1 MTLHKWGRYTKDVRT
16 DYSEQLVDSFTFYIS
31 KEDFITGDSTQI
43 LWTKV
48 ENGKYVSYFLPS
60 THVNGKWIRD
70 SYYLDDSNIFYD
82 EYKHFEGGKGYVN
95 EFATNDYSSLAN
107 AYKVDGQLPV
117 YGKVY
122 RFTGALSGKYKV
134 ALGLSERHGNYS
146 RDDYFT
152 TKASVYE
159 LVKNTNYSK
168 GSKIDTV
175 TSTNRRAYPDNDYSG
190 SYWYVYEG
198 IANQEPTISGQDE
211 DWGGYKQAFK
221 RYYSVDDGDSG
232 QQLNVVVTLNGVTIS
247 TVNNA
252 TRKSDYP
259 IDIDD
264 SKFNALT
271 LNEQNT
277 IEITV
282 TDSSGATA
290 VRRYTFKRINT
301 APVVTMTNAHYGE
314 QNKPFTINF
323 EAADPDGDEITA
335 KLFIDDVQIKDFG
348 TIKGKQSV
356 TIPKIDFAKIPNGEH
371 KIRVEAKDSYNAV
384 GAGYADFSKNLTYAW
399 YRLKKELS
407 EQPSAV
413 IVNPLSEV
421 APGAKMTIKVCSNV
435 MDAQPT
441 WETVPEELYGQKYNF
456 RNTSKTSAKWGVG
469 VEIRI
474 DKEKATE
481 ESYLYGF
488 VGAYM

>member
-1 MTLHKWGRYTKDVRT
+1 MATYRWGKFERRTNYNSVDKLGSEPVSRNLDISRSNRVVRLYPT
-16 DYSEQLVDSFTFYIS
+16 GSKSVYDLVSGDKFYDSFQFKNVVHVVNY
-31 KEDFITGDSTQI
+31 
-43 LWTKV
+43 
-48 ENGKYVSYFLPS
+48 GKL
-60 THVNGKWIRD
+60 T
-70 SYYLDDSNIFYD
+70 
-82 EYKHFEGGKGYVN
+82 YVN
-95 EFATNDYSSLAN
+95 VDTYPVISE
-107 AYKVDGQLPV
+107 KV
-117 YGKVY
+117 
-122 RFTGALSGKYKV
+122 FS
-134 ALGLSERHGNYS
+134 HYS
-146 RDDYFT
+146 R
-152 TKASVYE
+152 
-159 LVKNTNYSK
+159 
-168 GSKIDTV
+168 GSRISTV
-175 TSTNRRAYPDNDYSG
+175 TSTNRRAYPDNGQSG

-198 IANQEPTISGQDE
+198 IANQEPTISGKDE

-232 QQLNVVVTLNGVTIS
+232 QQLNVVVTLNGVTIA

-252 TRKSDYP
+252 TRKTDYP

-335 KLFIDDVQIKDFG
+335 KLFIDDVQIKDLG

-435 MDAQPT
+435 MDVQPT

-456 RNTSKTSAKWGVG
+456 RNTTKTGDKWGVG

>member
-1 MTLHKWGRYTKDVRT
+1 MTTYKWGKFDKKSNYKEETKTSYKRTIEVEFGVFQNPQTGEKYT
-16 DYSEQLVDSFTFYIS
+16 SEQLSELDYNEYGIVTSTR
-31 KEDFITGDSTQI
+31 KEYSHAGQTSG
-43 LWTKV
+43 
-48 ENGKYVSYFLPS
+48 N
-60 THVNGKWIRD
+60 
-70 SYYLDDSNIFYD
+70 SYYN
-82 EYKHFEGGKGYVN
+82 H
-95 EFATNDYSSLAN
+95 FATL
-107 AYKVDGQLPV
+107 KV
-117 YGKVY
+117 YGPVT
-122 RFTGALSGKYKV
+122 RNVFS
-134 ALGLSERHGNYS
+134 H
-146 RDDYFT
+146 
-152 TKASVYE
+152 
-159 LVKNTNYSK
+159 YSK
-168 GSKIDTV
+168 GSKVGTV
-175 TSTNRRAYPDNDYSG
+175 TSTNRNDYPNNGESG
-190 SYWYVYEG
+190 IYWYVYEG
-198 IANQEPTISGQDE
+198 IANQEPTISGKDE

-232 QQLNVVVTLNGVTIS
+232 QQLNVVVTLNGVTIA

-252 TRKSDYP
+252 TRKTDYP

-277 IEITV
+277 VEITV

-323 EAADPDGDEITA
+323 EAVDPDGDEITA
-335 KLFIDDVQIKDFG
+335 KLFIDDVQIKDLG

-356 TIPKIDFAKIPNGEH
+356 TIPKIDFAKILNGEH

-413 IVNPLSEV
+413 IVNPLAEL

-441 WETVPEELYGQKYNF
+441 WETVPEELIGQKYNF
-456 RNTSKTSAKWGVG
+456 RNTSKTSDKWGVG

>member
-1 MTLHKWGRYTKDVRT
+1 MTLHKWGKFEREPQYSYVDRAEVSDWNYTSITSEEILREYREVYDSWRVVNGQVVMGKRLKEYYDFNGIGT
-16 DYSEQLVDSFTFYIS
+16 CYALIPPNHLTKYEKGYSEKLQRWGWLA
-31 KEDFITGDSTQI
+31 
-43 LWTKV
+43 
-48 ENGKYVSYFLPS
+48 
-60 THVNGKWIRD
+60 
-70 SYYLDDSNIFYD
+70 YD
-82 EYKHFEGGKGYVN
+82 GYVRIWK
-95 EFATNDYSSLAN
+95 DKKLDG
-107 AYKVDGQLPV
+107 YK
-117 YGKVY
+117 
-122 RFTGALSGKYKV
+122 
-134 ALGLSERHGNYS
+134 
-146 RDDYFT
+146 
-152 TKASVYE
+152 
-159 LVKNTNYSK
+159 K
-168 GSKIDTV
+168 GSRLDTV
-175 TSTNRRAYPDNDYSG
+175 TSSNRNAYPNDGASG

-232 QQLNVVVTLNGVTIS
+232 QQLNVTVSLNGVTIA

-252 TRKSDYP
+252 TRKTDYP

-335 KLFIDDVQIKDFG
+335 KLFIDDVQIKDLG
-348 TIKGKQSV
+348 TIKSKQSV

-456 RNTSKTSAKWGVG
+456 RNTTKTSAKWGVG

>member
-1 MTLHKWGRYTKDVRT
+1 MTLYKWGKFKREPRYTYVDRAEVSDWNYTSITSEEILREYREVYESWRVVNGQVVMGKRLKEYYDFNGIST
-16 DYSEQLVDSFTFYIS
+16 CYALIPPNHLTKYENGYSEKLQTWGWLAYDGTVRMWKD
-31 KEDFITGDSTQI
+31 K
-43 LWTKV
+43 K
-48 ENGKYVSYFLPS
+48 
-60 THVNGKWIRD
+60 
-70 SYYLDDSNIFYD
+70 LD
-82 EYKHFEGGKGYVN
+82 GY
-95 EFATNDYSSLAN
+95 E
-107 AYKVDGQLPV
+107 
-117 YGKVY
+117 
-122 RFTGALSGKYKV
+122 
-134 ALGLSERHGNYS
+134 
-146 RDDYFT
+146 
-152 TKASVYE
+152 
-159 LVKNTNYSK
+159 K
-168 GSKIDTV
+168 GSRLDTV
-175 TSTNRRAYPDNDYSG
+175 TSTNRNAYPDNGEKDN
-190 SYWYVYEG
+190 YWYVYEG

-232 QQLNVVVTLNGVTIS
+232 QQLNVVVTLNGVTIA

-252 TRKSDYP
+252 TRKTDYP

-335 KLFIDDVQIKDFG
+335 KLFIDDVQIKDLG

-413 IVNPLSEV
+413 IVNPLAEV

-435 MDAQPT
+435 KDAQPT

-456 RNTSKTSAKWGVG
+456 RNKTKTGDKWGVG

>member
-1 MTLHKWGRYTKDVRT
+1 MTTYKWGKYLLNVNHEKKYVETKYLAMHTRENP
-16 DYSEQLVDSFTFYIS
+16 SIG
-31 KEDFITGDSTQI
+31 KEGYYRITGKMDQREIVSASAPSESDYYLKIKDISSI
-43 LWTKV
+43 LY
-48 ENGKYVSYFLPS
+48 NSDGKTYGWNNITDPSYFKYRV
-60 THVNGKWIRD
+60 TTCDI
-70 SYYLDDSNIFYD
+70 YD
-82 EYKHFEGGKGYVN
+82 LVEKHF
-95 EFATNDYSSLAN
+95 
-107 AYKVDGQLPV
+107 
-117 YGKVY
+117 
-122 RFTGALSGKYKV
+122 
-134 ALGLSERHGNYS
+134 
-146 RDDYFT
+146 
-152 TKASVYE
+152 
-159 LVKNTNYSK
+159 K
-168 GSKIDTV
+168 GSRVGAV
-175 TSTNRRAYPDNDYSG
+175 TSTYRRAYPDNGQSG

-198 IANQEPTISGQDE
+198 IANQTPTISGQDE
-211 DWGGYKQAFK
+211 NWGGYKQAFK

-232 QQLNVVVTLNGVTIS
+232 QQLNVTVTLNGVTIA

-252 TRKSDYP
+252 TRKTDYP
-259 IDIDD
+259 INIDD

-277 IEITV
+277 VEITV

-335 KLFIDDVQIKDFG
+335 KLFIDDVQIKDLG

-384 GAGYADFSKNLTYAW
+384 GVGYADFSKNLTYAW
-399 YRLKKELS
+399 YRLKKELL

-413 IVNPLSEV
+413 IVNPLVEL

-435 MDAQPT
+435 MDAKPT

-456 RNTSKTSAKWGVG
+456 RNTAKTGDKWGVG

-474 DKEKATE
+474 DKDKATE

>member
-1 MTLHKWGRYTKDVRT
+1 MALYKWGKFEVQESYQKGEYICRTFLYTNNTRSPMYKYVPFKFDYESDRERYLYGENV
-16 DYSEQLVDSFTFYIS
+16 
-31 KEDFITGDSTQI
+31 TGD
-43 LWTKV
+43 
-48 ENGKYVSYFLPS
+48 GGRPS
-60 THVNGKWIRD
+60 IKIGATPADGII
-70 SYYLDDSNIFYD
+70 YLDWQDSKSGSTTY
-82 EYKHFEGGKGYVN
+82 EGNMYR
-95 EFATNDYSSLAN
+95 A
-107 AYKVDGQLPV
+107 KVV
-117 YGKVY
+117 
-122 RFTGALSGKYKV
+122 
-134 ALGLSERHGNYS
+134 
-146 RDDYFT
+146 
-152 TKASVYE
+152 
-159 LVKNTNYSK
+159 YSK
-168 GSKIDTV
+168 GNRIGAV
-175 TSTNRRAYPDNDYSG
+175 TSDDFDKYPLDNAKDGY
-190 SYWYVYEG
+190 YYVYEG
-198 IANQEPTISGQDE
+198 VANQEPTISGQDE
-211 DWGGYKQAFK
+211 DWGGYKRAFK

-232 QQLNVVVTLNGVTIS
+232 QQLNVVVTLNGVTIA

-252 TRKSDYP
+252 TRKTDYP

-314 QNKPFTINF
+314 QNKPFAINF

-335 KLFIDDVQIKDFG
+335 KLFIDDVQIKDLG
-348 TIKGKQSV
+348 TIKGKQSI

-384 GAGYADFSKNLTYAW
+384 GVGYADFSKNLTYAW

-413 IVNPLSEV
+413 IVNPLAELAS
-421 APGAKMTIKVCSNV
+421 GAKMTIKVCSNV

-441 WETVPEELYGQKYNF
+441 WETLPEELYGQKYNF
-456 RNTSKTSAKWGVG
+456 RNTTKAGDKWGVG

>member
-1 MTLHKWGRYTKDVRT
+1 MTLYKWGKFERNTRTYTTQEKEKVWVRNEMLYFPHERDV
-16 DYSEQLVDSFTFYIS
+16 Q
-31 KEDFITGDSTQI
+31 
-43 LWTKV
+43 
-48 ENGKYVSYFLPS
+48 N
-60 THVNGKWIRD
+60 
-70 SYYLDDSNIFYD
+70 YY
-82 EYKHFEGGKGYVN
+82 
-95 EFATNDYSSLAN
+95 NDYVRWN
-107 AYKVDGQLPV
+107 NYTDGVDIKFGGSFETDSGQ
-117 YGKVY
+117 Y
-122 RFTGALSGKYKV
+122 SG
-134 ALGLSERHGNYS
+134 
-146 RDDYFT
+146 YFYVLE
-152 TKASVYE
+152 TKTVPKSHTYYA
-159 LVKNTNYSK
+159 K
-168 GSKIDTV
+168 GSKLGTV
-175 TSTNRRAYPDNDYSG
+175 TSENRNTYPNDGESG

-198 IANQEPTISGQDE
+198 IANQEPTISGKDE

-221 RYYSVDDGDSG
+221 RYYSVDDGDSD
-232 QQLNVVVTLNGVTIS
+232 QQLNVVVTLNGVTIA

-252 TRKSDYP
+252 TRKTDYP

-264 SKFNALT
+264 SKFNALN

-335 KLFIDDVQIKDFG
+335 KLFIDDVQIKDLG
-348 TIKGKQSV
+348 TIKGKQSI

-371 KIRVEAKDSYNAV
+371 KIRVEVKDSYNAV

-441 WETVPEELYGQKYNF
+441 WETIPEELYGQKYNF
-456 RNTSKTSAKWGVG
+456 RNTSKTASKWGVG

>member
-1 MTLHKWGRYTKDVRT
+1 MTLYKWGK
-16 DYSEQLVDSFTFYIS
+16 
-31 KEDFITGDSTQI
+31 
-43 LWTKV
+43 
-48 ENGKYVSYFLPS
+48 
-60 THVNGKWIRD
+60 
-70 SYYLDDSNIFYD
+70 
-82 EYKHFEGGKGYVN
+82 FERNKI
-95 EFATNDYSSLAN
+95 
-107 AYKVDGQLPV
+107 
-117 YGKVY
+117 
-122 RFTGALSGKYKV
+122 
-134 ALGLSERHGNYS
+134 
-146 RDDYFT
+146 
-152 TKASVYE
+152 
-159 LVKNTNYSK
+159 YSK
-168 GSKIDTV
+168 GKRTGSAYYFVRKKPSLGSEYRYHIVDKGVNRPLVDLDTKYPDGYLEVTWISHSTTNRANSGLSGYGEEFYTIECDLYGLVENYHKGTRIDTV
-175 TSTNRRAYPDNDYSG
+175 TSTSRSAYPNNGESG

-198 IANQEPTISGQDE
+198 IANQEPTISGQDG

-232 QQLNVVVTLNGVTIS
+232 QQLNVVVTLNGVTIA

-252 TRKSDYP
+252 TRKTDYL

-277 IEITV
+277 VEITV

-335 KLFIDDVQIKDFG
+335 KIFIDDVQIKDLG

-384 GAGYADFSKNLTYAW
+384 GVGYADFSKNLTYAW

-413 IVNPLSEV
+413 IVNPLVELAS
-421 APGAKMTIKVCSNV
+421 GAKMTIKVCSNV

-456 RNTSKTSAKWGVG
+456 RNTSKTAAKWGVG

>member
-1 MTLHKWGRYTKDVRT
+1 MTLYQWGKYYKETRYYTKEVEKRTWVRQPEIFANTSTTPTIKYEAMVRDNGWIEGVDVRFVGEYHGGGGYYALY
-16 DYSEQLVDSFTFYIS
+16 DRAE
-31 KEDFITGDSTQI
+31 ITTVQ
-43 LWTKV
+43 
-48 ENGKYVSYFLPS
+48 ERYP
-60 THVNGKWIRD
+60 
-70 SYYLDDSNIFYD
+70 SYYR
-82 EYKHFEGGKGYVN
+82 G
-95 EFATNDYSSLAN
+95 
-107 AYKVDGQLPV
+107 
-117 YGKVY
+117 
-122 RFTGALSGKYKV
+122 
-134 ALGLSERHGNYS
+134 S
-146 RDDYFT
+146 R
-152 TKASVYE
+152 V
-159 LVKNTNYSK
+159 
-168 GSKIDTV
+168 GTV
-175 TSTNRRAYPDNDYSG
+175 TSTSRSAYPSNDYSG

-198 IANQEPTISGQDE
+198 ISNQTPTISGKDE

-232 QQLNVVVTLNGVTIS
+232 QQLNVVVTLNGVTIA

-252 TRKSDYP
+252 TRKTDYP
-259 IDIDD
+259 IDIND

-271 LNEQNT
+271 LNEKNT

-335 KLFIDDVQIKDFG
+335 KLFIDDVQIKDLG

-413 IVNPLSEV
+413 IVNPLAEL

-456 RNTSKTSAKWGVG
+456 RNKTKTSAKWGVG

>member
-1 MTLHKWGRYTKDVRT
+1 MTVYKWGKFDRDRRTYTTTETQYVWVREDESSTFHITARTEEDARKAYEQACEGNPNTRVGGIYQNSGGGWTGWWENRVPKEVSVERY
-16 DYSEQLVDSFTFYIS
+16 
-31 KEDFITGDSTQI
+31 
-43 LWTKV
+43 
-48 ENGKYVSYFLPS
+48 
-60 THVNGKWIRD
+60 
-70 SYYLDDSNIFYD
+70 YY
-82 EYKHFEGGKGYVN
+82 
-95 EFATNDYSSLAN
+95 A
-107 AYKVDGQLPV
+107 
-117 YGKVY
+117 
-122 RFTGALSGKYKV
+122 
-134 ALGLSERHGNYS
+134 
-146 RDDYFT
+146 
-152 TKASVYE
+152 
-159 LVKNTNYSK
+159 K
-168 GSKIDTV
+168 GSKLGTV
-175 TSTNRRAYPDNDYSG
+175 TSTNRNAYPNDGESG
-190 SYWYVYEG
+190 YYWYVYEG
-198 IANQEPTISGQDE
+198 IANQTPTISGKDE

-221 RYYSVDDGDSG
+221 RYYSVDDGDND
-232 QQLNVVVTLNGVTIS
+232 QQLNVVVTLNGVTIA

-252 TRKSDYP
+252 TRKTDYP

-335 KLFIDDVQIKDFG
+335 KLFIDDVQIKDLG
-348 TIKGKQSV
+348 TIKGKQSI

-456 RNTSKTSAKWGVG
+456 RNKSKTAAKWGVG

>member
-1 MTLHKWGRYTKDVRT
+1 MTTYKWGKYDKESNYKYEGTGEI
-16 DYSEQLVDSFTFYIS
+16 DYSNPTV
-31 KEDFITGDSTQI
+31 
-43 LWTKV
+43 
-48 ENGKYVSYFLPS
+48 
-60 THVNGKWIRD
+60 
-70 SYYLDDSNIFYD
+70 
-82 EYKHFEGGKGYVN
+82 
-95 EFATNDYSSLAN
+95 LAN
-107 AYKVDGQLPV
+107 FTLQDQD
-117 YGKVY
+117 YGKSHDEQANEYYNPAWENNYAKVSWRWVEISNGTAQWVGY
-122 RFTGALSGKYKV
+122 REKQRRVFS
-134 ALGLSERHGNYS
+134 HYS
-146 RDDYFT
+146 RGY
-152 TKASVYE
+152 
-159 LVKNTNYSK
+159 
-168 GSKIDTV
+168 KIGTV
-175 TSTNRRAYPDNDYSG
+175 TSTSRYTYPDNGESG

-221 RYYSVDDGDSG
+221 RYYSVDDGDSD
-232 QQLNVVVTLNGVTIS
+232 QQLNVTVTLNGVTIA

-252 TRKSDYP
+252 TRKTDYP

-314 QNKPFTINF
+314 QNKPFAINF

-335 KLFIDDVQIKDFG
+335 KLFIDDVQIKDLG

-413 IVNPLSEV
+413 IVNPLSEL
-421 APGAKMTIKVCSNV
+421 ASGAKMTIKVCSNV

-456 RNTSKTSAKWGVG
+456 RNTTKTGDKWGVG

>member
-1 MTLHKWGRYTKDVRT
+1 MTLHKWGKFSKASKPQTKETLFASISRSQYWSRRECLMFSEFRASIGSKLYVTVDRNLNTFTQLGNWHAFDGSGDVNGYAIVTDCVKGGSEDTNENYYYIFGDIYTKT
-16 DYSEQLVDSFTFYIS
+16 TEYIS
-31 KEDFITGDSTQI
+31 
-43 LWTKV
+43 V
-48 ENGKYVSYFLPS
+48 
-60 THVNGKWIRD
+60 
-70 SYYLDDSNIFYD
+70 
-82 EYKHFEGGKGYVN
+82 
-95 EFATNDYSSLAN
+95 
-107 AYKVDGQLPV
+107 
-117 YGKVY
+117 
-122 RFTGALSGKYKV
+122 
-134 ALGLSERHGNYS
+134 
-146 RDDYFT
+146 
-152 TKASVYE
+152 
-159 LVKNTNYSK
+159 K
-168 GSKIDTV
+168 GSRLDTV
-175 TSTNRRAYPDNDYSG
+175 TSTNRNAYPNDGESG

-232 QQLNVVVTLNGVTIS
+232 QQLNVVVTLNGVTIA

-252 TRKSDYP
+252 TRKTDYP

-335 KLFIDDVQIKDFG
+335 KLFIDDVQIKDLG
-348 TIKGKQSV
+348 TIKGKQSI
-356 TIPKIDFAKIPNGEH
+356 TIPKVDFAKIPNGEH

-456 RNTSKTSAKWGVG
+456 RNTSKTGDKWGVG

>member
-1 MTLHKWGRYTKDVRT
+1 MTVYKWGKFEKKSNYRTKQVLADT
-16 DYSEQLVDSFTFYIS
+16 SNYANTTTSNS
-31 KEDFITGDSTQI
+31 KEAIASLFPSGSKKWGDLSSGDIIDFHRNE
-43 LWTKV
+43 V
-48 ENGKYVSYFLPS
+48 FVVSGINH
-60 THVNGKWIRD
+60 TTA
-70 SYYLDDSNIFYD
+70 SNI
-82 EYKHFEGGKGYVN
+82 
-95 EFATNDYSSLAN
+95 T
-107 AYKVDGQLPV
+107 
-117 YGKVY
+117 
-122 RFTGALSGKYKV
+122 LSGSWYN
-134 ALGLSERHGNYS
+134 LEYRSEFSH
-146 RDDYFT
+146 
-152 TKASVYE
+152 
-159 LVKNTNYSK
+159 YSK
-168 GSKIDTV
+168 GSRLETV
-175 TSTNRRAYPDNDYSG
+175 TSENRNAYPNDGQSG

-198 IANQEPTISGQDE
+198 IDNQEPTISGQDE

-221 RYYSVDDGDSG
+221 RYYSVDDGDSD
-232 QQLNVVVTLNGVTIS
+232 QQLNVVVTLNGVTIA

-252 TRKSDYP
+252 TRKTDYP

-314 QNKPFTINF
+314 QNKPFAINF

-335 KLFIDDVQIKDFG
+335 KLFIDDVQIKDLG
-348 TIKGKQSV
+348 TIKGKQSI

-456 RNTSKTSAKWGVG
+456 RNKSKTAAKWGVG

>member
-1 MTLHKWGRYTKDVRT
+1 MTLHKWGKFEREPQYSYVDRAEVSDWNYTSITSEEILREYREVYDSWRVVNGQVVMGKRLKEYYDFNGIGT
-16 DYSEQLVDSFTFYIS
+16 CYALIPPNHLTKYEKGYSEKLQRWGWLA
-31 KEDFITGDSTQI
+31 
-43 LWTKV
+43 
-48 ENGKYVSYFLPS
+48 
-60 THVNGKWIRD
+60 
-70 SYYLDDSNIFYD
+70 YD
-82 EYKHFEGGKGYVN
+82 GYVRIWK
-95 EFATNDYSSLAN
+95 DKKLDG
-107 AYKVDGQLPV
+107 YK
-117 YGKVY
+117 
-122 RFTGALSGKYKV
+122 
-134 ALGLSERHGNYS
+134 
-146 RDDYFT
+146 
-152 TKASVYE
+152 
-159 LVKNTNYSK
+159 K
-168 GSKIDTV
+168 GSRLDTV
-175 TSTNRRAYPDNDYSG
+175 TSSNRNAYPNDGASG

-232 QQLNVVVTLNGVTIS
+232 QQLNVTVSLNGVTIA

-252 TRKSDYP
+252 TRKTDYP

-301 APVVTMTNAHYGE
+301 SPVVTMTNAHYGE

-323 EAADPDGDEITA
+323 EAADLDGDEITA
-335 KLFIDDVQIKDFG
+335 KLFIDDVQIKDLG
-348 TIKGKQSV
+348 TIKSKQSV

-456 RNTSKTSAKWGVG
+456 RNTTKTSAKWGVG

>member
-1 MTLHKWGRYTKDVRT
+1 MTTYKWGKYRRESSLAYE
-16 DYSEQLVDSFTFYIS
+16 EQKLGYFSNMGFNNGNPRQEIQGIGYFKGQYCYYA
-31 KEDFITGDSTQI
+31 GDSGRDYAEELFVKESI
-43 LWTKV
+43 SGCVLPIIDSYR
-48 ENGKYVSYFLPS
+48 NGLPS
-60 THVNGKWIRD
+60 KADFQSYGTENTYSKSNFRIVNGKVETGGRGRAN
-70 SYYLDDSNIFYD
+70 YYI
-82 EYKHFEGGKGYVN
+82 
-95 EFATNDYSSLAN
+95 
-107 AYKVDGQLPV
+107 
-117 YGKVY
+117 
-122 RFTGALSGKYKV
+122 SGDVWFLQTKTV
-134 ALGLSERHGNYS
+134 YS
-146 RDDYFT
+146 R
-152 TKASVYE
+152 
-159 LVKNTNYSK
+159 
-168 GSKIDTV
+168 GSRIDTV
-175 TSTNRRAYPDNDYSG
+175 TSTNRSAYPNDGESG
-190 SYWYVYEG
+190 NYWYVYEG
-198 IANQEPTISGQDE
+198 IANQEPTISGKDE

-221 RYYSVDDGDSG
+221 RYYSVDDGDSD
-232 QQLNVVVTLNGVTIS
+232 QQLNVVVTLNGVTIA

-252 TRKSDYP
+252 TRKTDYP
-259 IDIDD
+259 VDIDD

-301 APVVTMTNAHYGE
+301 APVVTMINAHYGE

-335 KLFIDDVQIKDFG
+335 KLYIDDVQIKDLG
-348 TIKGKQSV
+348 TIKSKQSV

-413 IVNPLSEV
+413 IVNPLVEL

-435 MDAQPT
+435 KDAQPT

>member
-1 MTLHKWGRYTKDVRT
+1 MTTYKWGKFNKESNYRNEWSDKQIDWYDETI
-16 DYSEQLVDSFTFYIS
+16 SYIS
-31 KEDFITGDSTQI
+31 SGKKLTNSRT
-43 LWTKV
+43 WT
-48 ENGKYVSYFLPS
+48 
-60 THVNGKWIRD
+60 
-70 SYYLDDSNIFYD
+70 
-82 EYKHFEGGKGYVN
+82 
-95 EFATNDYSSLAN
+95 
-107 AYKVDGQLPV
+107 
-117 YGKVY
+117 
-122 RFTGALSGKYKV
+122 ALSNNGLYEMLQRGEVDNFSDIDNFNFRDYEINDSEGISVPSNDERSCKEIFKSGDIHVSNRGKYKITIQLQIYPDRKFLAV
-134 ALGLSERHGNYS
+134 
-146 RDDYFT
+146 
-152 TKASVYE
+152 
-159 LVKNTNYSK
+159 SK
-168 GSKIDTV
+168 EKGVEKKVFDGYTRVSKIGTV
-175 TSTNRRAYPDNDYSG
+175 TSSNRRAYPDNGESG

-198 IANQEPTISGQDE
+198 IANQTPTISGQDE

-232 QQLNVVVTLNGVTIS
+232 QQLNVVVTLNGVTIAS
-247 TVNNA
+247 VNNA

-335 KLFIDDVQIKDFG
+335 KLFIDDVQIKDLG

-413 IVNPLSEV
+413 IVNPLAEL

-456 RNTSKTSAKWGVG
+456 RNTSKTGDKWGVG

>member
-1 MTLHKWGRYTKDVRT
+1 MTLYKWGK
-16 DYSEQLVDSFTFYIS
+16 
-31 KEDFITGDSTQI
+31 
-43 LWTKV
+43 
-48 ENGKYVSYFLPS
+48 
-60 THVNGKWIRD
+60 
-70 SYYLDDSNIFYD
+70 
-82 EYKHFEGGKGYVN
+82 FERNKI
-95 EFATNDYSSLAN
+95 
-107 AYKVDGQLPV
+107 
-117 YGKVY
+117 
-122 RFTGALSGKYKV
+122 
-134 ALGLSERHGNYS
+134 
-146 RDDYFT
+146 
-152 TKASVYE
+152 
-159 LVKNTNYSK
+159 YSK
-168 GSKIDTV
+168 GKRTGSAYYFVRKKPSLGSEYRYHIVDKGVNRPLVDLDTKYPDGYLEVTWISHSTTNRANSGLSGYGEEFYTIECDLYGLVENYHKGTRIDTV
-175 TSTNRRAYPDNDYSG
+175 TSTSRSAYPNNGESG

-232 QQLNVVVTLNGVTIS
+232 QQLNVVVTLNGVTIA

-252 TRKSDYP
+252 TRKTDYP
-259 IDIDD
+259 IDIDG

-301 APVVTMTNAHYGE
+301 APVVTMTNTRYGE

-323 EAADPDGDEITA
+323 EAADPDGDEITV
-335 KLFIDDVQIKDFG
+335 KLFIDDVQIKDLG

-384 GAGYADFSKNLTYAW
+384 GVGYADFSKNLTYAW

-413 IVNPLSEV
+413 IVNPLAEV
-421 APGAKMTIKVCSNV
+421 ASGAKMTIKVCSNV

-456 RNTSKTSAKWGVG
+456 RNTTKTGDKWGVG

>member
-1 MTLHKWGRYTKDVRT
+1 MTVYRWGKFETETELRPGRYID
-16 DYSEQLVDSFTFYIS
+16 DIYYDIS
-31 KEDFITGDSTQI
+31 KR
-43 LWTKV
+43 
-48 ENGKYVSYFLPS
+48 ENGKGYGDYVPIKFVHPWHAYQ
-60 THVNGKWIRD
+60 
-70 SYYLDDSNIFYD
+70 YLSKDYKSGDVKDRPKVIFYAND
-82 EYKHFEGGKGYVN
+82 PDAFVEYKWRN
-95 EFATNDYSSLAN
+95 EFGDGLYTIE
-107 AYKVDGQLPV
+107 KV
-117 YGKVY
+117 
-122 RFTGALSGKYKV
+122 
-134 ALGLSERHGNYS
+134 
-146 RDDYFT
+146 
-152 TKASVYE
+152 
-159 LVKNTNYSK
+159 YSK

-175 TSTNRRAYPDNDYSG
+175 TSTNRNAYPNDGESG

-198 IANQEPTISGQDE
+198 IANQEPTISGKDE

-232 QQLNVVVTLNGVTIS
+232 QQLNVVVTLNGVTIA

-252 TRKSDYP
+252 TRKTDYP

-282 TDSSGATA
+282 TDPNGATA

-335 KLFIDDVQIKDFG
+335 KLFIDDVQIKDLG
-348 TIKGKQSV
+348 TIKGKQSI

-456 RNTSKTSAKWGVG
+456 RNTSKTGDKWGVG

>member
-1 MTLHKWGRYTKDVRT
+1 MTTYRWGKFEKNVDYKTEYYDRRVASGTYRRNRKGTETMPEYQTTRASMYEGVLGYKTYLKSWEGDWVYQNLDLNLDTIEQSDYVKQHYVQITVSTNDITPLKSRGNILKVQSPGRYRVQIDHEYGSDTDLGYIVWQATKKKVP
-16 DYSEQLVDSFTFYIS
+16 
-31 KEDFITGDSTQI
+31 
-43 LWTKV
+43 TK
-48 ENGKYVSYFLPS
+48 
-60 THVNGKWIRD
+60 I
-70 SYYLDDSNIFYD
+70 
-82 EYKHFEGGKGYVN
+82 YKGTK
-95 EFATNDYSSLAN
+95 
-107 AYKVDGQLPV
+107 
-117 YGKVY
+117 
-122 RFTGALSGKYKV
+122 
-134 ALGLSERHGNYS
+134 LG
-146 RDDYFT
+146 
-152 TKASVYE
+152 
-159 LVKNTNYSK
+159 
-168 GSKIDTV
+168 TV
-175 TSTNRRAYPDNDYSG
+175 TSTNRNAYPNDGESG

-221 RYYSVDDGDSG
+221 RYYYVDDGDSD
-232 QQLNVVVTLNGVTIS
+232 QQLNVVVTLNGVTIA

-252 TRKSDYP
+252 TRKADYP

-277 IEITV
+277 VEITV

-335 KLFIDDVQIKDFG
+335 KLFIDDVQIKDLG

-356 TIPKIDFAKIPNGEH
+356 TIPKIDFAKILNGEH

-384 GAGYADFSKNLTYAW
+384 GAGYADFSKNITYAW

-413 IVNPLSEV
+413 IVNPLAEL

-456 RNTSKTSAKWGVG
+456 RNKTKTGDKWGVG

-481 ESYLYGF
+481 DSYLYGF

>member
-1 MTLHKWGRYTKDVRT
+1 MTKHIWLKSRAGIEFSLTYSGPTVNDREWMYTDYELKDGIPYGIGNKYPPRRILNGEISTPWGRRAFEADRNGRIIKKWELEDM
-16 DYSEQLVDSFTFYIS
+16 YS
-31 KEDFITGDSTQI
+31 K
-43 LWTKV
+43 
-48 ENGKYVSYFLPS
+48 
-60 THVNGKWIRD
+60 
-70 SYYLDDSNIFYD
+70 
-82 EYKHFEGGKGYVN
+82 
-95 EFATNDYSSLAN
+95 
-107 AYKVDGQLPV
+107 
-117 YGKVY
+117 
-122 RFTGALSGKYKV
+122 LSGNPKYFKR
-134 ALGLSERHGNYS
+134 GPYYGNYS
-146 RDDYFT
+146 EPAPE
-152 TKASVYE
+152 KVYSE
-159 LVKNTNYSK
+159 NPN
-168 GSKIDTV
+168 
-175 TSTNRRAYPDNDYSG
+175 AYPKNGFYKDFWYEYVGVDNQ
-190 SYWYVYEG
+190 
-198 IANQEPTISGQDE
+198 IPTISGKDE

-232 QQLNVVVTLNGVTIS
+232 QQLNVVVTLNGVTIA

-252 TRKSDYP
+252 TRKTDYP

-271 LNEQNT
+271 LNDQNT

-335 KLFIDDVQIKDFG
+335 KLFIDDVQIKDLG

-384 GAGYADFSKNLTYAW
+384 GVGYADFSKNLTYAW

-413 IVNPLSEV
+413 IVNPLVEL

-456 RNTSKTSAKWGVG
+456 RNTSKTAAKWGVG

-481 ESYLYGF
+481 ESYFYGF

>member
-1 MTLHKWGRYTKDVRT
+1 MTTYKWGKYLLNVNHEK
-16 DYSEQLVDSFTFYIS
+16 
-31 KEDFITGDSTQI
+31 
-43 LWTKV
+43 
-48 ENGKYVSYFLPS
+48 KYVGTKYLAMHTRENPS
-60 THVNGKWIRD
+60 IGKEGYYKITAKMDQRD
-70 SYYLDDSNIFYD
+70 IVSASESSKSDYYLKITDISSILYD
-82 EYKHFEGGKGYVN
+82 EDGRTYGSNNITDPSHFKYRMTTCEIYDLVEKH
-95 EFATNDYSSLAN
+95 
-107 AYKVDGQLPV
+107 
-117 YGKVY
+117 Y
-122 RFTGALSGKYKV
+122 RG
-134 ALGLSERHGNYS
+134 S
-146 RDDYFT
+146 R
-152 TKASVYE
+152 V
-159 LVKNTNYSK
+159 
-168 GSKIDTV
+168 GTV
-175 TSTNRRAYPDNDYSG
+175 TSSYRGAYPTNEKSG
-190 SYWYVYEG
+190 YYWYVYEG

-232 QQLNVVVTLNGVTIS
+232 QQLNVTVTLNGVTIA

-252 TRKSDYP
+252 TRKTDYP
-259 IDIDD
+259 INIDD

-335 KLFIDDVQIKDFG
+335 KLFIDDVQIKDLG

-413 IVNPLSEV
+413 IVNPLAEL
-421 APGAKMTIKVCSNV
+421 APGAKLTIKVCSNV

-456 RNTSKTSAKWGVG
+456 RNTTKTSAKWGVG

-474 DKEKATE
+474 DKEKETE

>member
-1 MTLHKWGRYTKDVRT
+1 MTLHKWGKFKREPQYSYIDRAEVSNWNYTSITSEEILREQREVYDSWRVVNGQVVMGKRLKEWYDFQGVT
-16 DYSEQLVDSFTFYIS
+16 TCYAFIPPNLITKYENGYSEKLQTWGWLA
-31 KEDFITGDSTQI
+31 
-43 LWTKV
+43 
-48 ENGKYVSYFLPS
+48 
-60 THVNGKWIRD
+60 
-70 SYYLDDSNIFYD
+70 YD
-82 EYKHFEGGKGYVN
+82 GYVRIWK
-95 EFATNDYSSLAN
+95 DKKL
-107 AYKVDGQLPV
+107 DG
-117 YGKVY
+117 
-122 RFTGALSGKYKV
+122 
-134 ALGLSERHGNYS
+134 
-146 RDDYFT
+146 
-152 TKASVYE
+152 YE
-159 LVKNTNYSK
+159 K
-168 GSKIDTV
+168 GSRLDTV
-175 TSTNRRAYPDNDYSG
+175 TSTNRNAYPDNGEFG

-198 IANQEPTISGQDE
+198 IANQEPTISGHDE
-211 DWGGYKQAFK
+211 DWGGFKQAFK

-232 QQLNVVVTLNGVTIS
+232 QQLNVVVTLNGVTIA

-252 TRKSDYP
+252 TRKTDYP

-277 IEITV
+277 VEITV

-335 KLFIDDVQIKDFG
+335 KLFIDDVQIKDLG

-413 IVNPLSEV
+413 IVNPLAEV
-421 APGAKMTIKVCSNV
+421 APGAKMTIKVCANV
-435 MDAQPT
+435 MDSQPT

>member
-1 MTLHKWGRYTKDVRT
+1 MTLYKWGKFERNTRTYTTQEKEKVWVRDELPAFPHERDVHNYYEDYVRWNNYT
-16 DYSEQLVDSFTFYIS
+16 DGVDIKYGDSFKTNSGQYS
-31 KEDFITGDSTQI
+31 G
-43 LWTKV
+43 
-48 ENGKYVSYFLPS
+48 YF
-60 THVNGKWIRD
+60 
-70 SYYLDDSNIFYD
+70 
-82 EYKHFEGGKGYVN
+82 
-95 EFATNDYSSLAN
+95 
-107 AYKVDGQLPV
+107 
-117 YGKVY
+117 
-122 RFTGALSGKYKV
+122 
-134 ALGLSERHGNYS
+134 
-146 RDDYFT
+146 
-152 TKASVYE
+152 YE
-159 LVKNTNYSK
+159 LKIKTVPKSHTYYVK
-168 GSKIDTV
+168 GSKLGEV
-175 TSTNRRAYPDNDYSG
+175 TSENKNAYPNDGESG

-221 RYYSVDDGDSG
+221 RYYSVDDGDSD
-232 QQLNVVVTLNGVTIS
+232 QQLNVVVTLNGVTIA

-252 TRKSDYP
+252 TRKTDYP

-314 QNKPFTINF
+314 QNKPFAINF

-335 KLFIDDVQIKDFG
+335 KLFIDDVQIKNLG
-348 TIKGKQSV
+348 VIKGKQSI

-413 IVNPLSEV
+413 IVNPLAEL
-421 APGAKMTIKVCSNV
+421 APGAKMTIKVCCNV
-435 MDAQPT
+435 MDTQPT

>member
-1 MTLHKWGRYTKDVRT
+1 MTVYKWGRYGKESRRGTRQKPHEEWID
-16 DYSEQLVDSFTFYIS
+16 VDSKAIVETDAGGRSQYY
-31 KEDFITGDSTQI
+31 DFINADRSLI
-43 LWTKV
+43 D
-48 ENGKYVSYFLPS
+48 GKNVKYGGLKLAP
-60 THVNGKWIRD
+60 NA
-70 SYYLDDSNIFYD
+70 D
-82 EYKHFEGGKGYVN
+82 EYSGEYYTWHYYVLEISMIN
-95 EFATNDYSSLAN
+95 EEYI
-107 AYKVDGQLPV
+107 Y
-117 YGKVY
+117 YI
-122 RFTGALSGKYKV
+122 R
-134 ALGLSERHGNYS
+134 
-146 RDDYFT
+146 
-152 TKASVYE
+152 
-159 LVKNTNYSK
+159 

-175 TSTNRRAYPDNDYSG
+175 TSTNRRAYPDNGESG

-198 IANQEPTISGQDE
+198 VANQTPTISGEDE

-232 QQLNVVVTLNGVTIS
+232 QQLNVVVILNGVTIA

-252 TRKSDYP
+252 TRKTDYP

-277 IEITV
+277 VEITV

-335 KLFIDDVQIKDFG
+335 KLFIDDVQIKDLG

-407 EQPSAV
+407 EQPSAA
-413 IVNPLSEV
+413 IVNPLAEV

-456 RNTSKTSAKWGVG
+456 RNTSKTGDKWGVG

-481 ESYLYGF
+481 ESYLYGL

>member
-1 MTLHKWGRYTKDVRT
+1 MTTYKWGKFDKKSNYKEETKTSYKRTIEVEFGVFQNPQTGEKYT
-16 DYSEQLVDSFTFYIS
+16 SEQLSELDYNEYGIVTSTR
-31 KEDFITGDSTQI
+31 KEYSHAGQTSG
-43 LWTKV
+43 
-48 ENGKYVSYFLPS
+48 N
-60 THVNGKWIRD
+60 
-70 SYYLDDSNIFYD
+70 SYYN
-82 EYKHFEGGKGYVN
+82 H
-95 EFATNDYSSLAN
+95 FATL
-107 AYKVDGQLPV
+107 KV
-117 YGKVY
+117 YGPVT
-122 RFTGALSGKYKV
+122 RNVFS
-134 ALGLSERHGNYS
+134 HYS
-146 RDDYFT
+146 R
-152 TKASVYE
+152 
-159 LVKNTNYSK
+159 
-168 GSKIDTV
+168 GSKVGTV
-175 TSTNRRAYPDNDYSG
+175 TSTNRNAYPNNGESG

-198 IANQEPTISGQDE
+198 IANQTPTISGKDE

-221 RYYSVDDGDSG
+221 RYYSVDDGDSD
-232 QQLNVVVTLNGVTIS
+232 QQLNVTVTLNGVTIA

-252 TRKSDYP
+252 TRKTDYP

-335 KLFIDDVQIKDFG
+335 KLFIDDVQIKDLG

-356 TIPKIDFAKIPNGEH
+356 TIPKIDFAKILNGEH

-413 IVNPLSEV
+413 IVNPLAEL

-435 MDAQPT
+435 KDAQPT

-456 RNTSKTSAKWGVG
+456 RNKTKTGDKWGVG

-481 ESYLYGF
+481 DSYLYGF

>member
-1 MTLHKWGRYTKDVRT
+1 MTTYRWGRYWKNSKYTNKLKRIALLESEISNRGFDVWGISNPPKIGQRISVRRVQIDT
-16 DYSEQLVDSFTFYIS
+16 DDVIQ
-31 KEDFITGDSTQI
+31 
-43 LWTKV
+43 
-48 ENGKYVSYFLPS
+48 
-60 THVNGKWIRD
+60 
-70 SYYLDDSNIFYD
+70 YLI
-82 EYKHFEGGKGYVN
+82 E
-95 EFATNDYSSLAN
+95 SS
-107 AYKVDGQLPV
+107 KVDDLIRSGEMTLP
-117 YGKVY
+117 G
-122 RFTGALSGKYKV
+122 
-134 ALGLSERHGNYS
+134 
-146 RDDYFT
+146 
-152 TKASVYE
+152 E
-159 LVKNTNYSK
+159 LVSLEQIGASSSGIVPYKIKFYLCMDEKVFDGYTR
-168 GSKIDTV
+168 GSRRDTV
-175 TSTNRRAYPDNDYSG
+175 TSTSRRAYPDNGESG
-190 SYWYVYEG
+190 NYWYVYEG

-232 QQLNVVVTLNGVTIS
+232 QQLNVVVTLNGVTIA

-252 TRKSDYP
+252 TRKTDYP

-264 SKFNALT
+264 SKFNSLT
-271 LNEQNT
+271 LNDQNT
-277 IEITV
+277 VEITV

-335 KLFIDDVQIKDFG
+335 KLFIDDVQIKDLG

-413 IVNPLSEV
+413 IVNPLAEL

-456 RNTSKTSAKWGVG
+456 RNKSKTGDKWGVG

-481 ESYLYGF
+481 DSYLYGF

>member
-1 MTLHKWGRYTKDVRT
+1 MTTYKWGKYDKRSNY
-16 DYSEQLVDSFTFYIS
+16 
-31 KEDFITGDSTQI
+31 KE
-43 LWTKV
+43 
-48 ENGKYVSYFLPS
+48 EN
-60 THVNGKWIRD
+60 RD
-70 SYYLDDSNIFYD
+70 IFQRSIVY
-82 EYKHFEGGKGYVN
+82 
-95 EFATNDYSSLAN
+95 EFAFRGSEPTIGERFGPSDYMGIKEGEFGIVRSYEEERRTGQTSGGHYSVYVTNID
-107 AYKVDGQLPV
+107 V
-117 YGKVY
+117 YVT
-122 RFTGALSGKYKV
+122 RTETVFS
-134 ALGLSERHGNYS
+134 HYS
-146 RDDYFT
+146 R
-152 TKASVYE
+152 
-159 LVKNTNYSK
+159 
-168 GSKIDTV
+168 GSRIDTV
-175 TSTNRRAYPDNDYSG
+175 TSTNRQAYPDNDYSG

-198 IANQEPTISGQDE
+198 IANQTPTISGQDE

-221 RYYSVDDGDSG
+221 RFYSVDDGDSG
-232 QQLNVVVTLNGVTIS
+232 QQLNVTVTLNGVTIA

-252 TRKSDYP
+252 TRKTDYP

-264 SKFNALT
+264 SRFNALT

-277 IEITV
+277 VEITV

-335 KLFIDDVQIKDFG
+335 KLFIDDVQIKDLG
-348 TIKGKQSV
+348 TINGKQSV

-456 RNTSKTSAKWGVG
+456 RNTSKTAGNWGVG

>member
-1 MTLHKWGRYTKDVRT
+1 MIARWQGWLYRREREKMANYRWGRYTKKAVYRSVKKLGSEPIKTGWRSRGTFDNWVVNLYPTGTKEPKQLRSGDKYYDDFNFQTAVCVVNYIT
-16 DYSEQLVDSFTFYIS
+16 DYGTIDVD
-31 KEDFITGDSTQI
+31 
-43 LWTKV
+43 
-48 ENGKYVSYFLPS
+48 
-60 THVNGKWIRD
+60 
-70 SYYLDDSNIFYD
+70 
-82 EYKHFEGGKGYVN
+82 
-95 EFATNDYSSLAN
+95 
-107 AYKVDGQLPV
+107 
-117 YGKVY
+117 VY
-122 RFTGALSGKYKV
+122 RLETEKV
-134 ALGLSERHGNYS
+134 I
-146 RDDYFT
+146 DY
-152 TKASVYE
+152 YI
-159 LVKNTNYSK
+159 K
-168 GSKIDTV
+168 GSKVGTV
-175 TSTNRRAYPDNDYSG
+175 TSTSRRAYPDNDYSG

-198 IANQEPTISGQDE
+198 IANQTPTISGKDE

-232 QQLNVVVTLNGVTIS
+232 QQLNVVVTLNGVTIA

-252 TRKSDYP
+252 TRKTDYP

-264 SKFNALT
+264 SKFNALN

-323 EAADPDGDEITA
+323 EAADPDGDDITA
-335 KLFIDDVQIKDFG
+335 KLFIDDVQIKDLG

-435 MDAQPT
+435 MDPQPT
-441 WETVPEELYGQKYNF
+441 WETIPEELYGQKYNF
-456 RNTSKTSAKWGVG
+456 RNTSKTASKWGVG

>member
-1 MTLHKWGRYTKDVRT
+1 MTTYKWGKFETETELRPGRYID
-16 DYSEQLVDSFTFYIS
+16 DIYYSIS
-31 KEDFITGDSTQI
+31 KR
-43 LWTKV
+43 
-48 ENGKYVSYFLPS
+48 ENGKSYGDYIPIKFNHPWHAYKYLSKDYEPGSVKERPS
-60 THVNGKWIRD
+60 V
-70 SYYLDDSNIFYD
+70 IFYAND
-82 EYKHFEGGKGYVN
+82 PDAFVKYKWN
-95 EFATNDYSSLAN
+95 SSFGEELYAI
-107 AYKVDGQLPV
+107 K
-117 YGKVY
+117 KVY
-122 RFTGALSGKYKV
+122 
-134 ALGLSERHGNYS
+134 
-146 RDDYFT
+146 
-152 TKASVYE
+152 
-159 LVKNTNYSK
+159 SK
-168 GSKIDTV
+168 STRIDTV
-175 TSTNRRAYPDNDYSG
+175 TSTDRNAYPNDGESG
-190 SYWYVYEG
+190 FYWYVYEG

-232 QQLNVVVTLNGVTIS
+232 QQLNVVVTLNGVTIA

-252 TRKSDYP
+252 TRKTDYQ

-277 IEITV
+277 VEITV

-323 EAADPDGDEITA
+323 EAADPDGDEITV
-335 KLFIDDVQIKDFG
+335 KLFIDDVQIKDLG

-384 GAGYADFSKNLTYAW
+384 GVGYADFSKNLTYAW

-456 RNTSKTSAKWGVG
+456 RNKSKTASKWGVG

>member
-1 MTLHKWGRYTKDVRT
+1 MATHKWGRYERNSEKISKLYYTGVYYMSLDAEYDKRVPSPGFSTFGGYATKLSDGKMLLKKWGDIALSEYSYNGYRTKVSIKDVDGVTR
-16 DYSEQLVDSFTFYIS
+16 DFYR
-31 KEDFITGDSTQI
+31 
-43 LWTKV
+43 
-48 ENGKYVSYFLPS
+48 
-60 THVNGKWIRD
+60 VNGNLRV
-70 SYYLDDSNIFYD
+70 F
-82 EYKHFEGGKGYVN
+82 
-95 EFATNDYSSLAN
+95 DY
-107 AYKVDGQLPV
+107 
-117 YGKVY
+117 
-122 RFTGALSGKYKV
+122 
-134 ALGLSERHGNYS
+134 E
-146 RDDYFT
+146 
-152 TKASVYE
+152 
-159 LVKNTNYSK
+159 YSK
-168 GSKIDTV
+168 GTKIDTV
-175 TSTNRRAYPDNDYSG
+175 TSTNRNAYPNDG
-190 SYWYVYEG
+190 AKENYWYVYEG

-221 RYYSVDDGDSG
+221 RYYSVDDGDSD
-232 QQLNVVVTLNGVTIS
+232 QQLNVVVTLNGVTIA

-252 TRKSDYP
+252 TRKTDYP

-277 IEITV
+277 VEITV

-301 APVVTMTNAHYGE
+301 APVVTMINAHYGE

-335 KLFIDDVQIKDFG
+335 KLFIDDVQIKDLG

-413 IVNPLSEV
+413 IVNPLAEL

-456 RNTSKTSAKWGVG
+456 RNTSKTGDKWGVG

-474 DKEKATE
+474 DKEKSTE

>member
-1 MTLHKWGRYTKDVRT
+1 MTTYKWGKFEKNTEYRPGEYIDDIFVDIVREEEGVP
-16 DYSEQLVDSFTFYIS
+16 Y
-31 KEDFITGDSTQI
+31 G
-43 LWTKV
+43 
-48 ENGKYVSYFLPS
+48 
-60 THVNGKWIRD
+60 
-70 SYYLDDSNIFYD
+70 SYYPIRFVSLSDRDFYLDKWYKPGSNDSKPSVIMAANNPDAFVQYGSFG
-82 EYKHFEGGKGYVN
+82 YK
-95 EFATNDYSSLAN
+95 L
-107 AYKVDGQLPV
+107 
-117 YGKVY
+117 Y
-122 RFTGALSGKYKV
+122 RMRTV
-134 ALGLSERHGNYS
+134 
-146 RDDYFT
+146 
-152 TKASVYE
+152 
-159 LVKNTNYSK
+159 YSK
-168 GSKIDTV
+168 GSRVGTV
-175 TSTNRRAYPDNDYSG
+175 TSTNRNAYPNDGQSG
-190 SYWYVYEG
+190 NYWYVYEG

-232 QQLNVVVTLNGVTIS
+232 QQLNVVVTLNGVTIA

-252 TRKSDYP
+252 TRKTDYP
-259 IDIDD
+259 IDIND

-314 QNKPFTINF
+314 QNKPFAINF

-335 KLFIDDVQIKDFG
+335 KLFIDDVQIKDLG

-399 YRLKKELS
+399 YRLKKELP

-413 IVNPLSEV
+413 IVNPLVEL
-421 APGAKMTIKVCSNV
+421 ATGAKMTIKVCCNV
-435 MDAQPT
+435 MDSNPT
-441 WETVPEELYGQKYNF
+441 WEAVPEELYGQKYNF
-456 RNTSKTSAKWGVG
+456 RTKSKTANNWGVG
-469 VEIRI
+469 VEVKV
-474 DKEKATE
+474 DKDKATDT
-481 ESYLYGF
+481 SYLYGM

>member
-1 MTLHKWGRYTKDVRT
+1 MTLHKWGKFKREPQYSYIDRAEVSNWNYTSITSEEILREQREVYDSWRVVNGQVVMGKRLKEWYDFQGVT
-16 DYSEQLVDSFTFYIS
+16 TCYAFIPPNLITKYENGYSEKLQTWGWLA
-31 KEDFITGDSTQI
+31 
-43 LWTKV
+43 
-48 ENGKYVSYFLPS
+48 
-60 THVNGKWIRD
+60 
-70 SYYLDDSNIFYD
+70 YD
-82 EYKHFEGGKGYVN
+82 GYVRIWK
-95 EFATNDYSSLAN
+95 DKKLDG
-107 AYKVDGQLPV
+107 YK
-117 YGKVY
+117 
-122 RFTGALSGKYKV
+122 
-134 ALGLSERHGNYS
+134 
-146 RDDYFT
+146 
-152 TKASVYE
+152 
-159 LVKNTNYSK
+159 K
-168 GSKIDTV
+168 GSRLDTV
-175 TSTNRRAYPDNDYSG
+175 TSTNRNAYPNDGQSG
-190 SYWYVYEG
+190 DYWYVYEG
-198 IANQEPTISGQDE
+198 IANQTPSISGQDE
-211 DWGGYKQAFK
+211 DLGGFKQAFK

-232 QQLNVVVTLNGVTIS
+232 QQLNVVVTLNGVTIA

-252 TRKSDYP
+252 TRKTDYP

-335 KLFIDDVQIKDFG
+335 KLFIDDVQIKDLG

-413 IVNPLSEV
+413 IVNPLAEL

>member
-1 MTLHKWGRYTKDVRT
+1 MSHAATK
-16 DYSEQLVDSFTFYIS
+16 IS
-31 KEDFITGDSTQI
+31 ITV
-43 LWTKV
+43 K
-48 ENGKYVSYFLPS
+48 
-60 THVNGKWIRD
+60 
-70 SYYLDDSNIFYD
+70 
-82 EYKHFEGGKGYVN
+82 KG
-95 EFATNDYSSLAN
+95 ARL
-107 AYKVDGQLPV
+107 
-117 YGKVY
+117 
-122 RFTGALSGKYKV
+122 
-134 ALGLSERHGNYS
+134 
-146 RDDYFT
+146 
-152 TKASVYE
+152 
-159 LVKNTNYSK
+159 
-168 GSKIDTV
+168 DTV
-175 TSTNRRAYPDNDYSG
+175 TSSNRNTYPDNGVKDN
-190 SYWYVYEG
+190 YWYVYEG

-232 QQLNVVVTLNGVTIS
+232 QQLNVVVTLNGVTIA

-335 KLFIDDVQIKDFG
+335 KLYIDDVQIKDLG

-356 TIPKIDFAKIPNGEH
+356 IIPKIDFAKIPNGEH

-413 IVNPLSEV
+413 IVNPLSEL
-421 APGAKMTIKVCSNV
+421 ASGAKMTIKVCSNV

-456 RNTSKTSAKWGVG
+456 RNTTKTGDKWGVG

>member
-1 MTLHKWGRYTKDVRT
+1 MATYKWGK
-16 DYSEQLVDSFTFYIS
+16 
-31 KEDFITGDSTQI
+31 
-43 LWTKV
+43 
-48 ENGKYVSYFLPS
+48 
-60 THVNGKWIRD
+60 
-70 SYYLDDSNIFYD
+70 
-82 EYKHFEGGKGYVN
+82 FEKKT
-95 EFATNDYSSLAN
+95 AIKN
-107 AYKVDGQLPV
+107 AYFYSDAPSAIELYEGVYNLPDYFKEIYKGKSIHSDEQFEFV
-117 YGKVY
+117 YNSTDLKNN
-122 RFTGALSGKYKV
+122 RIHT
-134 ALGLSERHGNYS
+134 S
-146 RDDYFT
+146 RDFPRQETIYTSPVIKNGRVIAGKLNLQGRFPLMVQ
-152 TKASVYE
+152 VYDGE
-159 LVKNTNYSK
+159 IEKVIKPYAEVGYSK
-168 GSKIDTV
+168 GSRLDTV
-175 TSTNRRAYPDNDYSG
+175 TSTNRNAYPNDGQSG
-190 SYWYVYEG
+190 NYWYVYEG
-198 IANQEPTISGQDE
+198 VANQEPTISGQDE

-232 QQLNVVVTLNGVTIS
+232 QQLNVVVTLNGVTIA

-252 TRKSDYP
+252 TRKTDYP

-335 KLFIDDVQIKDFG
+335 KLFIDDVQIKDLG

-456 RNTSKTSAKWGVG
+456 RNKSKTGDKWGVG
-469 VEIRI
+469 IEIRI

>member
-1 MTLHKWGRYTKDVRT
+1 MTLYKWGKFKREEK
-16 DYSEQLVDSFTFYIS
+16 YSEGYREVFKKRYPIPSNEYGYFEYIASWRNLSYGEKQMFYPGYEI
-31 KEDFITGDSTQI
+31 KNGGFVRIGQGDFSG
-43 LWTKV
+43 
-48 ENGKYVSYFLPS
+48 
-60 THVNGKWIRD
+60 
-70 SYYLDDSNIFYD
+70 
-82 EYKHFEGGKGYVN
+82 GYVI
-95 EFATNDYSSLAN
+95 
-107 AYKVDGQLPV
+107 
-117 YGKVY
+117 
-122 RFTGALSGKYKV
+122 
-134 ALGLSERHGNYS
+134 LGSQS
-146 RDDYFT
+146 
-152 TKASVYE
+152 
-159 LVKNTNYSK
+159 LVKNGDLRWINGAHYLFGDLYNLEYKKYFDGYSK
-168 GSKIDTV
+168 GSRLDTV
-175 TSTNRRAYPDNDYSG
+175 TSTNRNAYPDNGESG

-198 IANQEPTISGQDE
+198 IANQEPTISGQDK

-221 RYYSVDDGDSG
+221 RYYSVDDGDSD
-232 QQLNVVVTLNGVTIS
+232 QQLNVVVTLNGVTIA

-252 TRKSDYP
+252 TRKTDYP

-335 KLFIDDVQIKDFG
+335 KLFIDDVQIKDLG

-356 TIPKIDFAKIPNGEH
+356 IIPKIDFTKIPNGEH

-456 RNTSKTSAKWGVG
+456 RNTSKTAAKWGVG

>member
-1 MTLHKWGRYTKDVRT
+1 MTLHKWGKFERKNISQTKETLFASISKSRYCSERKCLMFSEFKAPIGSKLYVSVDRNLSRTTQLGNWGEFNGHDGVSGYAIVTDCIKGGTGDTNENYYYIFGDIYTK
-16 DYSEQLVDSFTFYIS
+16 
-31 KEDFITGDSTQI
+31 
-43 LWTKV
+43 
-48 ENGKYVSYFLPS
+48 
-60 THVNGKWIRD
+60 
-70 SYYLDDSNIFYD
+70 
-82 EYKHFEGGKGYVN
+82 
-95 EFATNDYSSLAN
+95 
-107 AYKVDGQLPV
+107 
-117 YGKVY
+117 
-122 RFTGALSGKYKV
+122 
-134 ALGLSERHGNYS
+134 
-146 RDDYFT
+146 T
-152 TKASVYE
+152 TKYINV
-159 LVKNTNYSK
+159 K
-168 GSKIDTV
+168 GSRLGTV
-175 TSTNRRAYPDNDYSG
+175 TSTNRNAYPDNGEKDN
-190 SYWYVYEG
+190 YWYVYEG

-232 QQLNVVVTLNGVTIS
+232 QQLNVVVTLNGVTIA

-252 TRKSDYP
+252 TRKTDYP

-264 SKFNALT
+264 SKFNALN

-335 KLFIDDVQIKDFG
+335 KLFIDDVQIKDLG

-413 IVNPLSEV
+413 IVNPLAEL
-421 APGAKMTIKVCSNV
+421 APGAKMTIRVCSNV

-456 RNTSKTSAKWGVG
+456 RNTTKTSAKWGVG